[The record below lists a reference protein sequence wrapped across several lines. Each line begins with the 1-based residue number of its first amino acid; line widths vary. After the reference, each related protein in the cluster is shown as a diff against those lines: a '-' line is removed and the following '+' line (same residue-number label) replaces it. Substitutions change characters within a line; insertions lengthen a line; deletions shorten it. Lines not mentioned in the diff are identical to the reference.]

1 MYQNRTIIEV
11 WDVENRRVIS
21 ADSFF
26 EKPKDEIFNE
36 RYELQKIARTNAKPK
51 YTCLYCKQRVRI
63 LGSFDAGKKR
73 LHFAHYKDSEDCPIK
88 TGTQLTVEEI
98 NRIKY
103 NGVKEGLLHYS
114 LKTKIAENLESEARV
129 NSRIKEIE
137 VEKVLL
143 STGPD
148 KGWKKPDISFKYDNK
163 RIVIE
168 LQLSTT
174 FLSVIESRQDF
185 YQNEHTFVLWVFR
198 EFVDDDE
205 RRRFTDNDVIYS
217 NNQNAFIY
225 DQEMESK
232 SLLHGKLYMKC
243 FYKAYDFCESQ
254 IVESW
259 QEKEV
264 SIEDLL
270 FDEEQYKIYY
280 FDSGA
285 SKIHSQKKLEKY
297 NEQYLSLFKVVEDCF
312 SAIEANH
319 AEIEELKRESWSHH
333 SNQNYLTNKREEVKY
348 ELTQLEFLNLNQNLL
363 LISFVESS
371 GTNDSTVPSKLAKRL
386 ETTLANVKLRIGSN
400 SVNYSKSLKELSNL
414 KSILAN
420 INSYTTYSYG
430 GEDYCKITIVDKQ
443 YFLEN
448 YRQIFYLYKS
458 DLNSLL
464 AHEAMFKI
472 DSATVALSLLTNR
485 DILFLVKKKD
495 YVTRC
500 ETRIKE
506 LELSLQNENI
516 GTYFSEYEKIHVY
529 EMFKKYHKEQIE
541 YAKIIEDSIKKEE
554 KYISE
559 ISQKI
564 LKYESINEKLS
575 DQISETNNSIKKFKS
590 EN

>member
-36 RYELQKIARTNAKPK
+36 RYELQKIARTSSKPR

-63 LGSFDAGKKR
+63 LGSFDGGKKR
-73 LHFAHYKDSEDCPIK
+73 LHFAHYKDSDDCPIK

-98 NRIKY
+98 NRLKY
-103 NGVKEGLLHYS
+103 NGVKEGFLHYS
-114 LKTKIAENLESEARV
+114 LKTKIAENLESEASV
-129 NSRIKEIE
+129 NGRIKDIEI
-137 VEKVLL
+137 EKVLL
-143 STGPD
+143 ATGPD

-243 FYKAYDFCESQ
+243 FYKVYDFCESQ
-254 IVESW
+254 IVENW
-259 QEKEV
+259 QETEI

-280 FDSGA
+280 FDSNA
-285 SKIHSQKKLEKY
+285 SKICAKEKFEKY
-297 NEQYLSLFKVVEDCF
+297 NNQYLALIREVEDY
-312 SAIEANH
+312 SSLIEANY
-319 AEIEELKRESWSHH
+319 AEIEELQRKSWSHH
-333 SNQNYLTNKREEVKY
+333 SNKNYLTNKQQEVNY
-348 ELTQLEFLNLNQNLL
+348 ELRQLEFLNLNQNLL
-363 LISFVESS
+363 LISFVENSS
-371 GTNDSTVPSKLAKRL
+371 NSTVPYKLAKRI
-386 ETTLANVKLRIGSN
+386 ETTLANVRLRIGSN
-400 SVNYSKSLKELSNL
+400 SISFSKSLKELSNL
-414 KSILAN
+414 KSILTS
-420 INSYTTYSYG
+420 INSYVTYSYG

-448 YRQIFYLYKS
+448 YRQIFCLYKS

-464 AHEAMFKI
+464 AHESMFKI
-472 DSATVALSLLTNR
+472 DSATVALSLLTNK
-485 DILFLVKKKD
+485 DILFLVRKKD

-541 YAKIIEDSIKKEE
+541 YAKIVEDSIKKEE

-564 LKYESINEKLS
+564 LKYESVNEKLS
-575 DQISETNNSIKKFKS
+575 NQITETKNSINRFKS
-590 EN
+590 AN